1 MNKEADTR
9 TQLLVIEDNP
19 ADIQLLRFALDAAGL
34 NCELTLMED
43 GGEALAFFKAEGD
56 QTLGARPDLVI
67 LDLNL
72 PKYGGLEVLEAARA
86 NPRYSDLPI
95 LVFSSSS
102 SPRERGR
109 LEALGMARYFTKPAD
124 LQQYLALG
132 DIIRDLLTETT
143 SGTELGSREEVRD

>member
-1 MNKEADTR
+1 MNQDADTR
-9 TQLLVIEDNP
+9 IQLLVVEDNP
-19 ADIQLLRFALDAAGL
+19 ADVQLLRFALDVAGL
-34 NCELTLMED
+34 NCEMTVMED
-43 GGEALAFFKAEGD
+43 GGEALAFFKKEGNHVAEP
-56 QTLGARPDLVI
+56 RPDLAI

-72 PKYGGLEVLEAARA
+72 PKYGGLEVLEVARA

-124 LQQYLALG
+124 LEQYL
-132 DIIRDLLTETT
+132 
-143 SGTELGSREEVRD
+143 ELGKIVRELLAQTINRTESRKP